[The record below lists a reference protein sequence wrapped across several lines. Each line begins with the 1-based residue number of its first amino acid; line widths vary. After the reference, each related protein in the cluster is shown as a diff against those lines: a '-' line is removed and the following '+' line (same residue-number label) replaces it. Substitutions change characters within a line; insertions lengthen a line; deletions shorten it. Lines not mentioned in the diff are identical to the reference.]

1 MERRSGKLKLL
12 LKDMTGAHVSHI
24 PYALFQITTFC
35 VISCIITLLVIAF
48 YMQKKWK
55 KNWDEYRCSLTAIPF
70 AGFIN
75 PKESMLT
82 NLDYCVKKKTQPM
95 IKAYTK
101 YKLDSAAA
109 AVIKENE
116 NAIKEAIKTE
126 KTVNEAKEET
136 KSMFSGLFEMFNRM
150 LQIFKYSTHSIQ
162 NLFFKIGAIIWTLYH
177 LLITQINTISIQI
190 AQFQRLIVVVKALA
204 IFAAAAFVPLIPL
217 SAILIALIIVIDL
230 EAKAAEKR
238 AYCCFTPETIIDTQ
252 KGKTSIQ
259 DISLGDSLSGGGT
272 VTGIVSLL
280 TPNTPVIQ
288 LGANTCVTC
297 DHLLLN
303 NNRWQHVDELFL
315 GNYSKTKFTNGLM
328 CLVTTNNIIK
338 SGGITF
344 RDYEEVRTEDIQ
356 CKIAG
361 IILQSLNNSNTH
373 LQNLLPKYELGE
385 RNNCLPGQTK
395 VRLLNGDYQ
404 RIDSIDVGT
413 ITSCGKVLGIYKC
426 ITKNIEWFNVNGTIV
441 SPRVICKPS
450 PQNFVINKVES
461 KGSRFSSDFQGW
473 SKAYNIGEY
482 SPISNNDFGYHLILE
497 SRHFELENGL
507 FVRDFVESDDEIVQD
522 FITKIVLTDLNK
534 YYNEYL
540 SFINNTNYK
549 TNYQNKDS
557 KQFINKGRCPSF

>member
-1 MERRSGKLKLL
+1 M
-12 LKDMTGAHVSHI
+12 
-24 PYALFQITTFC
+24 
-35 VISCIITLLVIAF
+35 
-48 YMQKKWK
+48 
-55 KNWDEYRCSLTAIPF
+55 
-70 AGFIN
+70 
-75 PKESMLT
+75 
-82 NLDYCVKKKTQPM
+82 
-95 IKAYTK
+95 
-101 YKLDSAAA
+101 
-109 AVIKENE
+109 
-116 NAIKEAIKTE
+116 
-126 KTVNEAKEET
+126 
-136 KSMFSGLFEMFNRM
+136 
-150 LQIFKYSTHSIQ
+150 
-162 NLFFKIGAIIWTLYH
+162 
-177 LLITQINTISIQI
+177 
-190 AQFQRLIVVVKALA
+190 
-204 IFAAAAFVPLIPL
+204 
-217 SAILIALIIVIDL
+217 
-230 EAKAAEKR
+230 
-238 AYCCFTPETIIDTQ
+238 
-252 KGKTSIQ
+252 
-259 DISLGDSLSGGGT
+259 
-272 VTGIVSLL
+272 L

-288 LGANTCVTC
+288 LGANTCVTS

-303 NNRWQHVDELFL
+303 NNKWQHVDELFL

-344 RDYEEVRTEDIQ
+344 RDYEEVKTEDIQ